1 LARPGDLL
9 AIIAA
14 RLYLLL
20 SAKQDYLA
28 TRLSLSDIEKGSLAL
43 ASWTWE
49 LGSLSASS
57 SLSLKGPMAPQKSD
71 KTALWEMGGA

>member
-20 SAKQDYLA
+20 SAKQDFLA
-28 TRLSLSDIEKGSLAL
+28 TRLSLSDIEKGDSLAL
-43 ASWTWE
+43 AS
-49 LGSLSASS
+49 
-57 SLSLKGPMAPQKSD
+57 
-71 KTALWEMGGA
+71 